1 MAKLLQHSFADAPEP
16 YDAVALQRILRDIEM
31 ALTSTEMPGV
41 VEGQDEARSVI
52 WFME

>member
-31 ALTSTEMPGV
+31 ALTSTERPGV
-41 VEGQDEARSVI
+41 GEGQDESRAVT